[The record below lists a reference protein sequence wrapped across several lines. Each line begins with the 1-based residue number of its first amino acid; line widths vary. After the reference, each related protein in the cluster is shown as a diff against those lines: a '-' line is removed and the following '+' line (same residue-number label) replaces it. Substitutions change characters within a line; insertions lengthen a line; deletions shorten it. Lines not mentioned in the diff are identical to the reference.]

1 MKSFDVVVVGAG
13 PAGGHCARLLAKA
26 GRKVLL
32 VERYDNFSV
41 NSFSSAGTPIETLA
55 KFELPDEVIGSY
67 WQGIKIVTTNLNE
80 TWDSPKP
87 LGVVLDFAKLR
98 EFLAN
103 EVKAS
108 GGEVWLGYFYL
119 RKVKEAGQTILFF
132 KSKKE
137 GEVKVAAKVIVDAT
151 GPTRAVI
158 YNKGETQPLFHSGTG
173 IEYLLEVEPED
184 YEKQCDRLTF
194 FLGHKWMPKGYS
206 WIFPMEN
213 NKLKV
218 GAGLLNSQHQL
229 IKKPEPIKYYIELII
244 KDYIKP
250 KNYKIIDIHG
260 GTLKYSQ
267 GLQDKYYKKNIIAI
281 GDAVSTVNFL
291 GGEGIR
297 HGMCS
302 AEVAVKYIEKYLN
315 NEASDFRN
323 YQKEMYKIFYK
334 KWIISE
340 KLGLKKY
347 LLDSDNI
354 VDRSITYLKFLNINE
369 IMDLLFNYKFEKF
382 SKIFII
388 RLFIKTLEFF
398 RKSFG
403 FKGS

>member
-32 VERYDNFSV
+32 VERYENFSV
-41 NSFSSAGTPIETLA
+41 NSFSSAGTPIETLS
-55 KFELPDEVIGSY
+55 KFDLPNEVIGSY

-80 TWDSPKP
+80 TWDSPKL
-87 LGVVLDFAKLR
+87 LGAVLDFTKLR

-103 EVKAS
+103 EVKAN

-119 RKVKEAGQTILFF
+119 RKVEEAGQTILFF

-137 GEVKVAAKVIVDAT
+137 GEIKVAAKVVVDAT
-151 GPTRAVI
+151 GPCRAVI
-158 YNKGETQPLFHSGTG
+158 YNKGEAQPLFLSGTG

-184 YEKQCDRLTF
+184 YEKHCDRLTF

-206 WIFPMEN
+206 WIFPMEK

-218 GAGLLNSQHQL
+218 GAGLLNSQHQV
-229 IKKPEPIKYYIELII
+229 IQKAQPIKSYIELII

-250 KNYKIIDIHG
+250 NNYKIVDVHG
-260 GTLKYSQ
+260 GTLKYSK
-267 GLQDKYYKKNIIAI
+267 GLQDTYYKNNIIAI

-297 HGMCS
+297 HGMYS

-315 NEASDFRN
+315 NDYSDFKN
-323 YQKEMYKIFYK
+323 YQKEMYKMFYK
-334 KWIISE
+334 KWTISE

-347 LLDSDNI
+347 LLDNDSV
-354 VDRSITYLKFLNINE
+354 VDRSITYLKFLNIDE
-369 IMDLLFNYKFEKF
+369 IMDLLFNYKFAKF
-382 SKIFII
+382 SKIFVI
-388 RLFIKTLEFF
+388 RLAIKSLAFL
-398 RKSFG
+398 RKSFS
-403 FKGS
+403 FKSS

>member
-1 MKSFDVVVVGAG
+1 MKNFDVVVVGAG

-32 VERYDNFSV
+32 VERYANFSV

-55 KFELPDEVIGSY
+55 KFDLPDEVIGSY

-80 TWDSPKP
+80 TWDSPKS
-87 LGVVLDFAKLR
+87 LGAVLDFSKLR

-103 EVKAS
+103 EVKAN

-119 RKVKEAGQTILFF
+119 RKVEETEQTILVF

-137 GEVKVAAKVIVDAT
+137 GEIKVAAKVVVDAT
-151 GPTRAVI
+151 GPSRAVI
-158 YNKGETQPLFHSGTG
+158 YNKGEAQPLFHSGTG

-184 YEKQCDRLTF
+184 YEKHCDRLTF

-206 WIFPMEN
+206 WIFPMEKY
-213 NKLKV
+213 KLKV
-218 GAGLLNSQHQL
+218 GAGLLNSQHQS
-229 IKKPEPIKYYIELII
+229 IQKAEPIKYYIDLII
-244 KDYIKP
+244 KDYIQP

-260 GTLKYSQ
+260 ATLKYSQ
-267 GLQDKYYKKNIIAI
+267 GLQDKYYSNNIIAI

-302 AEVAVKYIEKYLN
+302 AEVAVKYIEQYLN
-315 NEASDFRN
+315 GEASDFKK

-347 LLDSDNI
+347 LLDSDKI

-382 SKIFII
+382 SKIFVV
-388 RLFIKTLEFF
+388 RLAIKSWEFL

-403 FKGS
+403 LKSF